1 MMGRM
6 WTLKD
11 ARQAILAWYDGLRK
25 AYNEHDWKRIG
36 DLYNDDSLIYARKSG
51 RTAKGKAKIKSYWKD
66 FIWPKKGLWM
76 KTELGAI
83 TLIPT
88 DRLVRDGLAFE
99 RIMQIVHWEA
109 ILVFQKAEPV
119 TDVSMGG
126 HIEECVFNN
135 PDYQDMTI

>member
-11 ARQAILAWYDGLRK
+11 AREAILAWYKELSK
-25 AYNEHDWKRIG
+25 AYNEKNWQRIG
-36 DLYNDDSLIYARKSG
+36 ELYNDDSLIYARQSG
-51 RTAKGKAKIKSYWKD
+51 RTARGKTKIKSYWKD
-66 FIWPKKGLWM
+66 FIRTKKGLWTN
-76 KTELGAI
+76 TELGTV

-99 RIMQIVHWEA
+99 RIMQIVHWDA
-109 ILVFQKAEPV
+109 KLYFQKAEPV
-119 TDVSMGG
+119 KDIGYGG

-135 PDYQDMTI
+135 PDYEDMTI